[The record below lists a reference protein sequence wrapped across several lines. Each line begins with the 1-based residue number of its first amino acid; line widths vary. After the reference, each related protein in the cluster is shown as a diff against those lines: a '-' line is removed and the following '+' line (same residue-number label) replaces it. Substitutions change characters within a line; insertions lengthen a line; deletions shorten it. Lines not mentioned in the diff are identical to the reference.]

1 MVVLFQNM
9 TSKIEH
15 HQAEGHE
22 MCIAQGITMESYFS
36 FYENLQL
43 FYMQHIHIH
52 QIIFET

>member
-1 MVVLFQNM
+1 M

-15 HQAEGHE
+15 HQAKGHE
-22 MCIAQGITMESYFS
+22 MCITQGLTMGSRLS
-36 FYENLQL
+36 LYENLWM